1 MRASRIAT
9 CSCSRGRQ
17 ARGQSCA
24 TCSISRREP
33 AWEGSGLAACRASP
47 RVSLMVAETLRNTD
61 SSSARHTHRHN
72 VLALRGG
79 RAAPVRL
86 QRLVGRLAQHHQSVL
101 HRTIGRKATIRIAAE
116 AKKSRNPR
124 RDVFRRRTTNVATTS
139 SGKRRNPRY
148 ATPASPNDQGT
159 TQKRAVDTGREA
171 RAQRTAPSEPR
182 MPTKSTMTSPGLPQ
196 S

>member
-72 VLALRGG
+72 VLAFSGG
-79 RAAPVRL
+79 RSAAGA
-86 QRLVGRLAQHHQSVL
+86 QRPSVLNALLDGWHSIIKASCIGRL
-101 HRTIGRKATIRIAAE
+101 GE
-116 AKKSRNPR
+116 
-124 RDVFRRRTTNVATTS
+124 RRRFVSRRRRKKAGTLEGTCFDGGPQTSPLLLAAREGTQGMQLRRAPTTRALHKKGPSTQV
-139 SGKRRNPRY
+139 GKREPSALPRANPECL
-148 ATPASPNDQGT
+148 P
-159 TQKRAVDTGREA
+159 RA
-171 RAQRTAPSEPR
+171 P
-182 MPTKSTMTSPGLPQ
+182 
-196 S
+196 